1 MLIKEYFDF
10 YERHKRT
17 DGKLKKFS
25 LIDKKLS
32 IVTFFKRNKK
42 NLIKNI
48 NFMYFDSDEEYLM
61 QVYNSDKANLI
72 FINTKLT
79 KDVLSI
85 FTNKQEYENYL
96 TIYGTFCVLLNQDLK
111 ITSLSDTRIPVFVR
125 DFLKDLTYFIFY
137 CDDFHLNLQDF
148 VNDNFT
154 LRMIYKYGYDLLFNI
169 FLAFDNGRIN
179 DQYVVSFFENE
190 VLQENSLRGLYNSFL
205 PSIKGF

>member
-10 YERHKRT
+10 YEQHKKT

-72 FINTKLT
+72 FINTRLT

-96 TIYGTFCVLLNQDLK
+96 TIYGTFCILLNQDLK
-111 ITSLSDTRIPVFVR
+111 ITSLSDTRIPVFIR

-148 VNDNFT
+148 VHDNFT

-169 FLAFDNGRIN
+169 FLAFDDGRIN
-179 DQYVVSFFENE
+179 DRDVVLFFENE
-190 VLQENSLRGLYNSFL
+190 ILEENSLRGLYNSFL
-205 PSIKGF
+205 PNIKGF

>member
-10 YERHKRT
+10 YEQHKKT

-32 IVTFFKRNKK
+32 IVTFFKKNKK

-48 NFMYFDSDEEYLM
+48 NFMYFDSDEDCLM
-61 QVYNSDKANLI
+61 QVYNSDRANLI
-72 FINTKLT
+72 FINTRLT
-79 KDVLSI
+79 KDHLSAFI
-85 FTNKQEYENYL
+85 NKQEYENYL

-111 ITSLSDTRIPVFVR
+111 ITSLSDTRIPVFIR

-169 FLAFDNGRIN
+169 FLAFDDGRIN
-179 DQYVVSFFENE
+179 DRGVVSFFENE
-190 VLQENSLRGLYNSFL
+190 ILEENSLRGLYNSFL